1 MPCRQVFKSKS
12 GIEGVN
18 VDFVAKNALW
28 LGLAVGSG
36 ITLLWTVFKGGPQ
49 SGVSVSEAVLLINR
63 SHAVVLDIR
72 DQAEFAAGHI
82 TDARH
87 IPLAD
92 LEKRSAELSKF
103 KAKPVL
109 VVCQSGARSAKAV
122 ALLRKAG
129 FEQVKQING
138 GLQAWQEAK
147 LPVIKG

>member
-1 MPCRQVFKSKS
+1 M
-12 GIEGVN
+12 
-18 VDFVAKNALW
+18 DFVAKNALW

-36 ITLLWTVFKGGPQ
+36 LALLWTVFKRGPQ
-49 SGVSVSEAVLLINR
+49 TGVSVSDAVLLINR
-63 SHAVVLDIR
+63 SNAVVVDIR

-92 LEKRSAELSKF
+92 IEKRAAELTKF
-103 KAKPVL
+103 KTKPVL
-109 VVCQSGARSAKAV
+109 VVCQSGVRSAKAV
-122 ALLRKAG
+122 AQLSKLG

-147 LPVIKG
+147 LPVVKG